1 MNQKIEITHVGNSAP
16 EKEFASGFFLS
27 LILLTIAV
35 LIFVVIIEN
44 EGKGYHES
52 RAFAPGT
59 PLFTLFPAIFV
70 SGNTIA
76 NGLQAFSGKALT
88 PANLSIQIMTLT
100 GILFTYIIIPT
111 VFFFNWRRRRIEI
124 KSVSTINPLSF
135 SSVIYA
141 LSIILTISIAATA
154 MISAI
159 MSHQIHQS
167 LEYAQ
172 AIQSDRD
179 AIIYDLVFIAL
190 DAYQYKVLPKGLD
203 GGQGK
208 YLGFALA
215 PERAKT
221 QNGIY
226 IATVNENQVS
236 VKAQSLQ
243 FPSGVINATI
253 DEEGQVRYC
262 RFEGAFK

>member
-1 MNQKIEITHVGNSAP
+1 MNQKIDLIRENNFP
-16 EKEFASGFFLS
+16 REKEFTPGFLTS
-27 LILLTIAV
+27 LILLTISV
-35 LIFVVIIEN
+35 LLFVVIIEN

-59 PLFTLFPAIFV
+59 PLFTLLPAIFV
-70 SGNTIA
+70 SGHTIA

-88 PANLSIQIMTLT
+88 PANLSTQIMTLA

-111 VFFFNWRRRRIEI
+111 VFFFNWRRRLIEI

-154 MISAI
+154 MKSAI
-159 MSHQIHQS
+159 MHQS

-179 AIIYDLVFIAL
+179 AIIDDLVFIAL

-243 FPSGVINATI
+243 FPSGVIHATI
-253 DEEGQVRYC
+253 DEEGQVRNC